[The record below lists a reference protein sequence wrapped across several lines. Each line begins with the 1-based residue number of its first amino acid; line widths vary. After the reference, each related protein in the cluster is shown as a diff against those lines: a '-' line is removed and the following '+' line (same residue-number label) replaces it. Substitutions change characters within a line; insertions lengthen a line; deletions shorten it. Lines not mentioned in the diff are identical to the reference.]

1 MHYYITN
8 HNELSDIKQLVF
20 YYSSQRNSQR
30 TVWCWLVLFNYV
42 WGLSWETEMSGDD
55 LNSLGKQSPGGF
67 LFKYLVLGMG
77 FFEV

>member
-8 HNELSDIKQLVF
+8 HSELSDIKQLAF
-20 YYSSQRNSQR
+20 YYSSQR
-30 TVWCWLVLFNYV
+30 TVWGWLVLFNYV
-42 WGLSWETEMSGDD
+42 WGLGWETEMSGDD

-67 LFKYLVLGMG
+67 SFKCLVPGMG